1 MCQGL
6 CPVFAPLLHSR
17 TNISLVHPCP
27 IELSDEI
34 DNLLVVMLICISM
47 NAYSKRDD
55 LGAVAPAAYHFTS
68 WQERKQDIVLTTS
81 IDVHF
86 IKLAQTSQ
94 GLIHHPSLI
103 YFSSLVRSLLHR
115 LG

>member
-1 MCQGL
+1 MK
-6 CPVFAPLLHSR
+6 
-17 TNISLVHPCP
+17 
-27 IELSDEI
+27 LSDEI
-34 DNLLVVMLICISM
+34 DNLLVVMLICKSM

-55 LGAVAPAAYHFTS
+55 LGPIVPAAYHVTS

-94 GLIHHPSLI
+94 GVIHHPSLI

>member
-1 MCQGL
+1 
-6 CPVFAPLLHSR
+6 
-17 TNISLVHPCP
+17 
-27 IELSDEI
+27 LSDEI
-34 DNLLVVMLICISM
+34 DNLLVVILICESM
-47 NAYSKRDD
+47 NAYSNRDD

-94 GLIHHPSLI
+94 GFDSSSITHLFLQPGPLTPSQAWI
-103 YFSSLVRSLLHR
+103 VP
-115 LG
+115 